1 MPMAGEP
8 RPLGPA
14 ALSAENCEVV
24 FQQTLLFADYQ
35 VRRLLWRG
43 QIDGILPGGFDPNSI
58 AAQAIMDF
66 LQQSPAPPGW
76 SSPSPSLEERAGE
89 RRPFIHLPGSTGP
102 QPANSSG
109 LESILWEIKR
119 LVLRQV
125 SRLHHLKEDW
135 LLSSEADLALVRDQD
150 GDLVNPL
157 ELIPAPDVQPDEAL
171 IRKESFIE
179 YAKLKLRFEV
189 FLAKERRLLTLFEL
203 NCDGI
208 SKPQDLA
215 GRLKLRV
222 RTIENLQKRLRRKW
236 FTFSKSPQTSHP
248 EVIIRQE

>member
-14 ALSAENCEVV
+14 ALSAENWEVV

-89 RRPFIHLPGSTGP
+89 RRPPETLTPDSRLLALAPGF
-102 QPANSSG
+102 
-109 LESILWEIKR
+109 ESILWEIKR